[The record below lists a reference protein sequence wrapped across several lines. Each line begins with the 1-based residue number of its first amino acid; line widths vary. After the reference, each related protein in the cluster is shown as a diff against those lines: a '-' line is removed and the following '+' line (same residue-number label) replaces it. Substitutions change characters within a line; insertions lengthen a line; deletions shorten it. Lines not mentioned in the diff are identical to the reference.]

1 MPPSQRN
8 PNQAGPSGR
17 FGNLVKQK
25 KKKRRENGGG
35 GKGTV
40 PNVKK
45 TNDVIMFEMGDQLE
59 QKEKKKKRL
68 RLSTVTM
75 PEKGWKKVGS

>member
-1 MPPSQRN
+1 M
-8 PNQAGPSGR
+8 
-17 FGNLVKQK
+17 
-25 KKKRRENGGG
+25 
-35 GKGTV
+35 